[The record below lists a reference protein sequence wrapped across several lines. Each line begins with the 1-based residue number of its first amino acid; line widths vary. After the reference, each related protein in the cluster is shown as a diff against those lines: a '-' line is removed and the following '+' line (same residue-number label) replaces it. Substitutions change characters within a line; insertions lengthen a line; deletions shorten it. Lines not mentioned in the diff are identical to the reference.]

1 MKKIL
6 ILLITIILSSQTVFA
21 IQEKTLNE
29 SMGAPSLED
38 LSKPIFIPTKTLEEK
53 LEEQEQAKR
62 EQQKQIVLTEE
73 FDKSMYHSN
82 GNSIKPLQLVRLK
95 IKKSLAERK
104 NKKNGNTI
112 AEDLSEETIT
122 EPQTKLLLECKEM
135 EYLSDLKEIQ
145 ARGGAKLIFPEQKMT
160 ATANTMIYNQK
171 ENLIK
176 MIDNVVIKRGDN
188 DEMTGDYMQ
197 IDLNEEIGIL
207 DNVKSSGYEIE
218 TVAEKGIMY
227 GDTTIQENGHLT
239 VDKSFKVKTRSG
251 MYGDPD
257 IQYRN
262 EDRYT
267 YEDMTH
273 NSKFVIKSSHII
285 VNSKKDLD
293 KITLKNV
300 EIYRNGKRIL
310 RLPSTT
316 FYQNKERDYFEGN
329 YPEIGSRSKLGF
341 FAGPGIVFELPKG
354 AIFKAIPMFNYQ
366 GKVGIGGIGKFRS
379 STNMTE
385 IGYGTAANIFTV
397 KGRQELDKNLYL
409 NYGMN
414 SYIQNGFLGE
424 GWAKY
429 AADLVYEKRNNI
441 SNFMGDKKHLHF
453 EQILSAGYIQD
464 DGSKEGY
471 DGWNR
476 GIYDANHNKIHS
488 NNIGT
493 ARLRYM
499 LNMYQNIYHYENPEK
514 LLFADFFLY
523 MQGSASVYGTGDT
536 QFIGRVGPMIRT
548 QSKYWMQEL
557 GYYQS
562 AYNDETPIP
571 IFDAYRY
578 GRSNVYLRESIK
590 LTKMLMLSWYGSA
603 NLSDDSPD
611 KRMLQESKV
620 VIGIGPDDLRLN
632 IGWDFARQNSYIG
645 FVVDMD
651 AKGSELYYD
660 KMEIKNPDNFG
671 KKDKHGLSS
680 LETIDESEE
689 TKYNVYKPVS
699 ISNKVYLEKCQVT
712 DIEDSSLRMEN
723 EKL

>member
-239 VDKSFKVKTRSG
+239 VAKSFKVKTRSG

-300 EIYRNGKRIL
+300 EVYRNGKRIL

-562 AYNDETPIP
+562 AYNDETPVP